1 VKTVPEPQVRLLFCI
16 GRDWENDR
24 FYIKFDID
32 FESALCYN
40 EQENLS
46 FKGVPI

>member
-1 VKTVPEPQVRLLFCI
+1 MKYS
-16 GRDWENDR
+16 RDYGENDR